1 MNSQFDPSFENGV
14 FGTDLPPHKPYGLQP
29 SEPPRTDAKLL
40 LSPRR
45 QVTSI
50 ALAITFITLFTTV
63 VQLVLALIIRM
74 FFPSIA
80 EANWFLIVFSS
91 SPMYL
96 VAMPLSL
103 LFFAMAPA
111 TAPQQSRIKL
121 SAWFG
126 LLAICFAMTYVGNI
140 IGATVNELIAQ
151 LTGEPVENDLDTL
164 TKNTPF
170 WANLLFLGILAPI
183 LEELFYR
190 KLVIDRLT
198 AFGDFPAILLSGILF
213 GMIHGNFGQ
222 FFYATLMGFVFG
234 FIYLKTGKLRYSI
247 ALHMAV
253 NLIGGVY
260 TSEVLKYLDLEA
272 LAAAPLDYAAQNPT
286 PILLFAL
293 YFCFL
298 LLCFLTAPI
307 ALILLW
313 KKIRFQKASQPV
325 SATEWK
331 RALLANP
338 VVWILLLLVVL
349 LFVL

>member
-1 MNSQFDPSFENGV
+1 MNNPFDPSFENGV
-14 FGTDLPPHKPYGLQP
+14 FGSELPPQRPFDPQESKERA
-29 SEPPRTDAKLL
+29 SEVQLL
-40 LSPRR
+40 RSPRR
-45 QVTSI
+45 QITSI

-63 VQLVLALIIRM
+63 VQLVSVFIVRS
-74 FFPSIA
+74 FFPSVT

-91 SPMYL
+91 APMYL
-96 VAMPLSL
+96 IAMPLSL
-103 LFFAMAPA
+103 LFFAIAPA
-111 TAPQQSRIKL
+111 TAPQKSRIKL
-121 SAWFG
+121 GAWLG

-164 TKNTPF
+164 TKNTPL

-190 KLVIDRLT
+190 KLVIDRLIT
-198 AFGDFPAILLSGILF
+198 FGDFPAILLSGLLF

-253 NLIGGVY
+253 NLVGGVY

-293 YFCFL
+293 YFCFI

-325 SATEWK
+325 SAAEWRK
-331 RALLANP
+331 ALLANP
-338 VVWILLLLVVL
+338 AVWILLLLVVL